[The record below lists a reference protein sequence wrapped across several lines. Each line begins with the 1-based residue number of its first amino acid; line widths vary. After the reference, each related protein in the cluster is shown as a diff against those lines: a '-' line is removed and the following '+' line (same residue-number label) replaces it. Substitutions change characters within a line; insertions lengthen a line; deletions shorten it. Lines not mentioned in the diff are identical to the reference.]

1 MTRNAPSPA
10 FGVHRE
16 RAGLPAE
23 PAKKNEHDREPVAVL
38 GSVRRTPDLPARYW
52 HFVTDSDNRTI
63 A

>member
-10 FGVHRE
+10 LGVHRE

-38 GSVRRTPDLPARYW
+38 GSARRTPDLPTRY
-52 HFVTDSDNRTI
+52 
-63 A
+63 